1 MFRVF
6 SSEVRHALD
15 WTYMTSDI
23 AYRVCSIPNEPLV
36 FVHVAL
42 VKGLADS
49 MKYINDSTGSAQNE
63 RQADTAIFYS
73 ISSTQPGLQVRG

>member
-1 MFRVF
+1 MFWIF

-15 WTYMTSDI
+15 WTYMTSDSS
-23 AYRVCSIPNEPLV
+23 VCSIPNEPLV

-42 VKGLADS
+42 VEGLADS